1 MWPHG
6 DASPV
11 EKLWISLLLKIV
23 IVEVKIPMN
32 GGEEAREGA
41 SMLLEWC
48 VNRSVCPEVPGQFAR
63 HLFSTPV
70 FSDYGIRPIHSG
82 TGISRPS
89 RSRIVPFKRM
99 TPHSQHHGNE
109 CQHKQ

>member
-1 MWPHG
+1 MWPRG

-32 GGEEAREGA
+32 GGEEARDGV

-48 VNRSVCPEVPGQFAR
+48 VNCSVYPGVPGELVFHPSLFRLRHKTDSFWHR
-63 HLFSTPV
+63 HLTAQSE
-70 FSDYGIRPIHSG
+70 SDRTLRTDDAP
-82 TGISRPS
+82 
-89 RSRIVPFKRM
+89 
-99 TPHSQHHGNE
+99 
-109 CQHKQ
+109 